1 MGRLKHVAEE
11 GVQGFRQKHREMAQH
26 VFDMCS
32 TATHRFSFD
41 SNVCL
46 CVSNLKRGWQLKK
59 TLPMNILS
67 MWPWRA
73 CTKMVVVV
81 FENDESDELVAWIQ
95 EVCAVALEAGVLTL
109 ATARLPNNAW
119 HASVAKNTVHR
130 CEVEIILT
138 EAKVEAAGGSA
149 PQAHAHDVLDG
160 HFLVNLDGDNYRILG
175 SILLSETG

>member
-1 MGRLKHVAEE
+1 MGRLKHVADEC
-11 GVQGFRQKHREMAQH
+11 VQGLGQKYRELAQQ

-32 TATHRFSFD
+32 IATHRFALGSK
-41 SNVCL
+41 VCL

-81 FENDESDELVAWIQ
+81 FESDESDDLVAWIQ
-95 EVCAVALEAGVLTL
+95 EVCAVALEAGALTL

-119 HASVAKNTVHR
+119 HASIAKNTVHR
-130 CEVEIILT
+130 CAIEMILK
-138 EAKVEAAGGSA
+138 EAKLGAASGSA
-149 PQAHAHDVLDG
+149 LQCP
-160 HFLVNLDGDNYRILG
+160 
-175 SILLSETG
+175 